1 MITYNS
7 IGVNYPPLDRKIL
20 VKKANYTFDDSAT
33 VKTMESAMWS
43 SEEEAAMYLLTESFE
58 LWAQV

>member
-7 IGVNYPPLDRKIL
+7 IGVTYPPLDVKIL
-20 VKKANYTFDDSAT
+20 VKKDNYTFDDAAE

-43 SEEEAAMYLLTESFE
+43 NEEEAAMYLLTESFE